1 MVDDDV
7 TRWIRQLGEG
17 DEGAAQN
24 IWNRYYAQL
33 VSLARRKLRS
43 DHRRMAD
50 EEDVAL
56 SAFNS
61 FYQGVAAGRFPKL
74 DDRQDLWKLLVT
86 ITARKAISYAR
97 HEQRQKRGGGRVRGE
112 SVLLG
117 ADSSGH
123 AGDIDAV
130 VGAEPTPEFAALVAE
145 ECRRLLD
152 CLDSEPLRQI
162 AMMKLEG
169 YNNSEI
175 AEKLD
180 CARETVQ
187 RKLLRIR
194 QLWTREIEP

>member
-86 ITARKAISYAR
+86 ITARKATAYAR

-112 SVLLG
+112 SVLVG
-117 ADSSGH
+117 ADSSGQ
-123 AGDIDAV
+123 AGDINAV

-145 ECRRLLD
+145 QCRRLLD
-152 CLDSEPLRQI
+152 CLDSESLRQV

-169 YNNSEI
+169 YNNVEI